1 MGIKIGSPAPEAGVD
16 YWIRGAHG
24 PKRMTLAEHRGK
36 WVVLFFY
43 PRDFTFICPTEL
55 VAFGELEADFK
66 AEEAVVI
73 GASTDSFFSHKAWFE
88 SDARL
93 LRVNYPVL
101 ADTSHELSKGFDV
114 LLDDGASL
122 RGTFI
127 IDPQGVVRHITVNDL
142 EVGRNVQEILRV
154 LQALRSGELCPV
166 AWKPGESTLTTYNE
180 WVAQTFPRLSKAAL
194 ARASNR
200 LQTMRFQSGDVVI
213 RQGDEP
219 DRFYIVADG
228 EVDVVQH
235 TVEGTDVPLA
245 TLHRGEVFGEIGIL
259 EETRRTADV
268 RARTNVEVLALDW
281 RDFKDLLDASDPTA
295 RDFMQIVEQRRAT
308 LSP

>member
-1 MGIKIGSPAPEAGVD
+1 
-16 YWIRGAHG
+16 
-24 PKRMTLAEHRGK
+24 MTLAEHRGK

-66 AEEAVVI
+66 AEKAVVI

-101 ADTSHELSKGFDV
+101 ADTSQQLSKGFDV

-142 EVGRNVQEILRV
+142 EVGRNVQETLRV

-166 AWKPGESTLTTYNE
+166 AWKPGESTLTTYNK
-180 WVAQTFPRLSKAAL
+180 WVAKTFPRLSKAAL
-194 ARASNR
+194 ARTSNR
-200 LQTMRFQSGDVVI
+200 LQTMRFLAGDVVI

-228 EVDVVQH
+228 EVDVLRH
-235 TVEGTDVPLA
+235 TAEGLDMPLA
-245 TLHRGEVFGEIGIL
+245 TLRCGEVFGEIGIL

-268 RARTNVEVLALDW
+268 RARSNVEVLALDW
-281 RDFKDLLDASDPTA
+281 RDFKNVLDASDPTA
-295 RDFMQIVEQRRAT
+295 RDFMQIVEQRRST
-308 LSP
+308 LPP

>member
-1 MGIKIGSPAPEAGVD
+1 MCIKVGAPAPDAAAD

-24 PKRMTLAEHRGK
+24 PRRMTLAEHRGK
-36 WVVLFFY
+36 WLVLFFY

-88 SDARL
+88 SDPRL

-101 ADTSHELSKGFDV
+101 ADTSHQLSKGFNV

-142 EVGRNVQEILRV
+142 DVGRNVEETLRV
-154 LQALRSGELCPV
+154 LRALRSGELCPRGMEAGRV
-166 AWKPGESTLTTYNE
+166 DPHYLQRVGRPHVSAAEQGSFGPCFGQSSDDAIPGGGGCD
-180 WVAQTFPRLSKAAL
+180 P
-194 ARASNR
+194 AR
-200 LQTMRFQSGDVVI
+200 G
-213 RQGDEP
+213 
-219 DRFYIVADG
+219 
-228 EVDVVQH
+228 
-235 TVEGTDVPLA
+235 
-245 TLHRGEVFGEIGIL
+245 
-259 EETRRTADV
+259 
-268 RARTNVEVLALDW
+268 
-281 RDFKDLLDASDPTA
+281 
-295 RDFMQIVEQRRAT
+295 
-308 LSP
+308 

>member
-1 MGIKIGSPAPEAGVD
+1 MGIKVGAPAPDAATD
-16 YWIRGAHG
+16 YWMRGAHG
-24 PKRMTLAEHRGK
+24 PRRMALSEHRGK
-36 WVVLFFY
+36 WLVLFFY

-55 VAFGELEADFK
+55 VAFGELEAAFR

-93 LRVNYPVL
+93 ARVNYPVL
-101 ADTSHELSKGFDV
+101 ADTSHQLSNGFDV

-127 IDPQGVVRHITVNDL
+127 IDPQGVVRHVTVNDL
-142 EVGRNVQEILRV
+142 EVGRNVEETLRV

-166 AWKPGESTLTTYNE
+166 AWKPGEATLTTYNE
-180 WVAQTFPRLSKAAL
+180 WVSQTFPRLSKAAL
-194 ARASNR
+194 ASASSRLETVRFRA
-200 LQTMRFQSGDVVI
+200 GDVVI

-219 DRFYIVADG
+219 DRFYIIADG
-228 EVDVVQH
+228 EVDVVRH
-235 TVEGTDVPLA
+235 TAAGADVHLA
-245 TLHRGEVFGEIGIL
+245 TLRPGEVFGEIGIL

-268 RARTNVEVLALDW
+268 RARSDVEVLALDW
-281 RDFKDLLDASDPTA
+281 RDFKNLLDASDPTA
-295 RDFMQIVEQRRAT
+295 RDFMRIVEQRRAT
-308 LSP
+308 LPV

>member
-1 MGIKIGSPAPEAGVD
+1 M
-16 YWIRGAHG
+16 R
-24 PKRMTLAEHRGK
+24 LAEHRGK
-36 WVVLFFY
+36 WIVLFFY
-43 PRDFTFICPTEL
+43 PRDFTFICPTEI

-73 GASTDSFFSHKAWFE
+73 GASTDSYFSHKAWFE

-93 LRVNYPVL
+93 LGVSYPVL
-101 ADTSHELSKGFDV
+101 ADTSHQLSKGFDV

-127 IDPQGVVRHITVNDL
+127 IDPQGGLRHMTVNDL
-142 EVGRNVQEILRV
+142 EVGRNVQETLRV
-154 LQALRSGELCPV
+154 LQALRSGELCPA
-166 AWKPGESTLTTYNE
+166 AWKLGESTLTTYNE
-180 WVAQTFPRLSKAAL
+180 WVGQTFPRLSKSAL
-194 ARASNR
+194 ARASNH
-200 LQTMRFQSGDVVI
+200 LQTMRFQAGDVVI

-228 EVDVVQH
+228 EVDVVRH
-235 TVEGTDVPLA
+235 TAEGTSVPLA
-245 TLHRGEVFGEIGIL
+245 TLRRGEVFGEIGIL

-268 RARTNVEVLALDW
+268 RARSDVEVLALDW

-308 LSP
+308 LAP

>member
-1 MGIKIGSPAPEAGVD
+1 MSIKIGSPAPEAVVD

-24 PKRMTLAEHRGK
+24 PRRMTLAEHRGK

-55 VAFGELEADFK
+55 VAFGTLEADFK

-88 SDARL
+88 SDPRL
-93 LRVNYPVL
+93 LGVSYPVL
-101 ADTSHELSKGFDV
+101 ADTSHQLSKAFDV

-127 IDPQGVVRHITVNDL
+127 IDPQGLVRHITVNDL
-142 EVGRNVQEILRV
+142 EVGRNVQETLRV

-194 ARASNR
+194 AHASDR
-200 LQTMRFQSGDVVI
+200 LQTMRFQAGDVVI

-219 DRFYIVADG
+219 DRFYIIANG
-228 EVDVVQH
+228 EVDVMRH
-235 TVEGTDVPLA
+235 TAEGADVHLA
-245 TLHRGEVFGEIGIL
+245 TLGSGEIFGEIGLL

-268 RARTNVEVLALDW
+268 RAHSDVEVLALDW

-295 RDFMQIVEQRRAT
+295 RDFMHIVEQRRAA
-308 LSP
+308 LPA